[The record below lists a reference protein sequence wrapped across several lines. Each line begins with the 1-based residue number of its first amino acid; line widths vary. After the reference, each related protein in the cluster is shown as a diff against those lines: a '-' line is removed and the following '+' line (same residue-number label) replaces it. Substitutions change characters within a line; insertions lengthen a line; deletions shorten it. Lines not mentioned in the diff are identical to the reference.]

1 MRGGKEEETAADTAT
16 PFFSSSS
23 TMPGFTSNECLP
35 LPGCLRSRGEKGEG
49 ATPHF
54 YYFYYSLLMGALT
67 PGCT

>member
-23 TMPGFTSNECLP
+23 TMPGFTSHECLP

-54 YYFYYSLLMGALT
+54 YY
-67 PGCT
+67 